1 MVKYRFEQIAINSTE
16 KKKPV
21 EEDRFTYLG
30 LEHLDSGSLK
40 VTRFGSE
47 VAPIGEKLVM
57 HKGDVLFGKR
67 RAYQKKVAIAPFDG
81 IFSAHG
87 MVLRPREDV
96 IDKSFFPLF
105 ISSDYFLDAA
115 IKISVGSLSPTINWR
130 DLKTLE
136 FELPD
141 LATQR
146 KLAETL
152 WSINDTMETYKKLIA
167 ATDELV
173 KSQFMELFGDP
184 VTNTQGREVRPFK
197 DFMLDIRYGTSQPPT
212 FNELGEFKFIRA
224 TNIKAGRITENG
236 MLRISADEAAKI
248 EKCRLNG
255 NEIIIVR
262 SGANTGDTCVVTD
275 EYRDQYRNRI
285 PAILQAVDAIVLTGV
300 IDDSI
305 EINFNVNQIQE
316 EKKKI
321 EFLTQN
327 PDCTDEVFELEDHN
341 MLKGQIGIIGLD
353 NLSLGSRFSSLFAC
367 SWDKIDCALMT
378 LGNYGQQER
387 NKWRYQFASKS
398 LQYAWDELFH
408 KSANAGFENTHTI
421 LVELLKSK
429 ESFDDGIL
437 DGIISAFLAQCEKDN
452 LYPWNYYYVKYPVF
466 RPGSYG
472 KMSNDDVVNK
482 PYMFSVMQTKTQW
495 SQNTYMPYLKEA
507 DDDHLSRDE
516 MGQYLV
522 YDDVYIVC
530 ENNSYGVYR
539 NDDDSLTD
547 TVTIS
552 QNEAGIDTEDRIIK
566 LKKYIANM
574 K

>member
-1 MVKYRFEQIAINSTE
+1 MAKYRFEQIAINSTE

-173 KSQFMELFGDP
+173 KSQFIVMFGEPKNSPDA
-184 VTNTQGREVRPFK
+184 VSFETAFT
-197 DFMLDIRYGTSQPPT
+197 IRDD
-212 FNELGEFKFIRA
+212 
-224 TNIKAGRITENG
+224 
-236 MLRISADEAAKI
+236 LRKPINDA
-248 EKCRLNG
+248 
-255 NEIIIVR
+255 VR
-262 SGANTGDTCVVTD
+262 SEMHTGQLYPYYGANGQVDSINDYLMDC
-275 EYRDQYRNRI
+275 
-285 PAILQAVDAIVLTGV
+285 DAICLAEDCGAYGAGEHTSYIVSGKCWVNNHAHVL
-300 IDDSI
+300 IPKECCD
-305 EINFNVNQIQE
+305 
-316 EKKKI
+316 I
-321 EFLTQN
+321 EFANIYFRILDMTEYVTGTTRLKLTQAKMKTL
-327 PDCTDEVFELEDHN
+327 PMILPSLELQREFAAFVRQSDKSKFELE
-341 MLKGQIGIIGLD
+341 KA
-353 NLSLGSRFSSLFAC
+353 LS
-367 SWDKIDCALMT
+367 
-378 LGNYGQQER
+378 
-387 NKWRYQFASKS
+387 
-398 LQYAWDELFH
+398 ELT
-408 KSANAGFENTHTI
+408 A
-421 LVELLKSK
+421 
-429 ESFDDGIL
+429 
-437 DGIISAFLAQCEKDN
+437 
-452 LYPWNYYYVKYPVF
+452 
-466 RPGSYG
+466 
-472 KMSNDDVVNK
+472 
-482 PYMFSVMQTKTQW
+482 
-495 SQNTYMPYLKEA
+495 TYK
-507 DDDHLSRDE
+507 
-516 MGQYLV
+516 
-522 YDDVYIVC
+522 
-530 ENNSYGVYR
+530 
-539 NDDDSLTD
+539 
-547 TVTIS
+547 
-552 QNEAGIDTEDRIIK
+552 RIIAEN
-566 LKKYIANM
+566 LG
-574 K
+574 

>member
-96 IDKSFFPLF
+96 IDKSLFPLF

-275 EYRDQYRNRI
+275 EYRDQYAGYDIIVTLNLEI
-285 PAILQAVDAIVLTGV
+285 ANPVFFNELMNTHYMQAIIKPLTVRAAQPHINSEQVQNLPMLVVPLQ
-300 IDDSI
+300 
-305 EINFNVNQIQE
+305 EQE
-316 EKKKI
+316 QFATFVRQSDKSK
-321 EFLTQN
+321 
-327 PDCTDEVFELEDHN
+327 FELE
-341 MLKGQIGIIGLD
+341 KA
-353 NLSLGSRFSSLFAC
+353 LS
-367 SWDKIDCALMT
+367 
-378 LGNYGQQER
+378 
-387 NKWRYQFASKS
+387 
-398 LQYAWDELFH
+398 ELT
-408 KSANAGFENTHTI
+408 A
-421 LVELLKSK
+421 
-429 ESFDDGIL
+429 
-437 DGIISAFLAQCEKDN
+437 
-452 LYPWNYYYVKYPVF
+452 
-466 RPGSYG
+466 
-472 KMSNDDVVNK
+472 
-482 PYMFSVMQTKTQW
+482 
-495 SQNTYMPYLKEA
+495 TYK
-507 DDDHLSRDE
+507 
-516 MGQYLV
+516 
-522 YDDVYIVC
+522 
-530 ENNSYGVYR
+530 
-539 NDDDSLTD
+539 
-547 TVTIS
+547 
-552 QNEAGIDTEDRIIK
+552 RIIAEN
-566 LKKYIANM
+566 LG
-574 K
+574 

>member
-1 MVKYRFEQIAINSTE
+1 MAKYRFEQIAINSTE

-173 KSQFMELFGDP
+173 KSQFMEQFGNLDSNTKHYPIKKLSEIADYWNGLTYKPTDTVQDGTGILVLRSSNIQNGALSFDDNVRVTCPIKEKLFVKENDILLCSRNGSAALVGKTALIKGLTEPMTFGAFMMIIRSSYYPFLKTYFEMP
-184 VTNTQGREVRPFK
+184 VFRKQIST
-197 DFMLDIRYGTSQPPT
+197 GTST
-212 FNELGEFKFIRA
+212 I
-224 TNIKAGRITENG
+224 
-236 MLRISADEAAKI
+236 
-248 EKCRLNG
+248 
-255 NEIIIVR
+255 
-262 SGANTGDTCVVTD
+262 
-275 EYRDQYRNRI
+275 
-285 PAILQAVDAIVLTGV
+285 
-300 IDDSI
+300 
-305 EINFNVNQIQE
+305 NQITGKMLNDISIPVPELKAVERFKLLVDQ
-316 EKKKI
+316 
-321 EFLTQN
+321 
-327 PDCTDEVFELEDHN
+327 TDKSKFELE
-341 MLKGQIGIIGLD
+341 KA
-353 NLSLGSRFSSLFAC
+353 LS
-367 SWDKIDCALMT
+367 
-378 LGNYGQQER
+378 
-387 NKWRYQFASKS
+387 
-398 LQYAWDELFH
+398 ELT
-408 KSANAGFENTHTI
+408 A
-421 LVELLKSK
+421 
-429 ESFDDGIL
+429 
-437 DGIISAFLAQCEKDN
+437 
-452 LYPWNYYYVKYPVF
+452 
-466 RPGSYG
+466 
-472 KMSNDDVVNK
+472 
-482 PYMFSVMQTKTQW
+482 
-495 SQNTYMPYLKEA
+495 TYK
-507 DDDHLSRDE
+507 
-516 MGQYLV
+516 
-522 YDDVYIVC
+522 
-530 ENNSYGVYR
+530 
-539 NDDDSLTD
+539 
-547 TVTIS
+547 
-552 QNEAGIDTEDRIIK
+552 RIIAEN
-566 LKKYIANM
+566 LG
-574 K
+574 

>member
-1 MVKYRFEQIAINSTE
+1 MAKYRFEQIAINSTK

-173 KSQFMELFGDP
+173 KSQFMEQFGNP
-184 VTNTQGREVRPFK
+184 
-197 DFMLDIRYGTSQPPT
+197 I
-212 FNELGEFKFIRA
+212 LGEKDEQLPRLGEVCML
-224 TNIKAGRITENG
+224 KAGLFVRADDIQSEFGEGLYPCFGGNGLRGYVSDYTHDGDFPIIGRQGALCGNVQYVTGKFHATEH
-236 MLRISADEAAKI
+236 A
-248 EKCRLNG
+248 
-255 NEIIIVR
+255 V
-262 SGANTGDTCVVTD
+262 VVTA
-275 EYRDQYRNRI
+275 Q
-285 PAILQAVDAIVLTGV
+285 
-300 IDDSI
+300 DSI
-305 EINFNVNQIQE
+305 DSYW
-316 EKKKI
+316 
-321 EFLTQN
+321 LYH
-327 PDCTDEVFELEDHN
+327 L
-341 MLKGQIGIIGLD
+341 
-353 NLSLGSRFSSLFAC
+353 
-367 SWDKIDCALMT
+367 
-378 LGNYGQQER
+378 
-387 NKWRYQFASKS
+387 
-398 LQYAWDELFH
+398 
-408 KSANAGFENTHTI
+408 
-421 LVELLKSK
+421 LVLLKLNRYATGAAQPGLSVGNLEKIHIQVPELVAQEHFSDFAHQSDKSK
-429 ESFDDGIL
+429 L
-437 DGIISAFLAQCEKDN
+437 LISKLKEFTLMG
-452 LYPWNYYYVKYPVF
+452 Y
-466 RPGSYG
+466 RGRG
-472 KMSNDDVVNK
+472 KM
-482 PYMFSVMQTKTQW
+482 
-495 SQNTYMPYLKEA
+495 
-507 DDDHLSRDE
+507 
-516 MGQYLV
+516 
-522 YDDVYIVC
+522 
-530 ENNSYGVYR
+530 
-539 NDDDSLTD
+539 
-547 TVTIS
+547 
-552 QNEAGIDTEDRIIK
+552 
-566 LKKYIANM
+566 
-574 K
+574 